1 MQPQSLTRSPL
12 TLITKRSSH
21 VNEAIHRKPADSM
34 REPVGKFENQEFLL
48 LKFPEGLFNGSP
60 SNFAIPSINWGGSSS
75 LTDSKGAS

>member
-1 MQPQSLTRSPL
+1 
-12 TLITKRSSH
+12 
-21 VNEAIHRKPADSM
+21 M